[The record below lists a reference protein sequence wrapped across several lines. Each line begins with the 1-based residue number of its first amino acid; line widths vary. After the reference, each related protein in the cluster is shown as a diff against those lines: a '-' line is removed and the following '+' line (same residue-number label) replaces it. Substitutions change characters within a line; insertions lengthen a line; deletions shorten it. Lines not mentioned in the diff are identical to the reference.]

1 MSPYRD
7 TPHEA
12 EPAHSPPGEEWVL
25 ASVLVVLGA
34 VRVIIAIATHEDLA
48 AEVTI
53 AALLGAIGCVL
64 LAQLA
69 RRRRT

>member
-7 TPHEA
+7 FPTKGDDEHA
-12 EPAHSPPGEEWVL
+12 PPGEEWVL
-25 ASVLVVLGA
+25 AAVLVGIGI
-34 VRVIIAIATHEDLA
+34 VRVVVALATHEELA
-48 AEVTI
+48 TEVTI

-69 RRRRT
+69 RRRQR